1 MKRDPK
7 TRQDAR
13 RYAKAWMDAHNRREA
28 WKPYPAAECERLIC
42 AALAHA
48 RQTGM
53 TLLVDDLTD
62 ALEWV
67 DGAMRDDAAAKAAV
81 AHQLHEALL
90 GLTRLGWDT
99 GDANDLHD
107 LADWLCEPDVE
118 AFIVDQA
125 AAAQSWDDEQ
135 LPEYDR

>member
-13 RYAKAWMDAHNRREA
+13 RYAYAWMQAHKRREA
-28 WKPYPAAECERLIC
+28 WKPDSAAECERLLC
-42 AALAHA
+42 AALGHA

-53 TLLVDDLTD
+53 ALLVDDVTD
-62 ALEWV
+62 ALAWV
-67 DGAMRDDAAAKAAV
+67 DGAMRDDATAREANAQ
-81 AHQLHEALL
+81 QLHDAIL

-99 GDANDLHD
+99 GDANDLND

-118 AFIVDQA
+118 GFIVDRA